1 MKPNPMSVV
10 AGFLSEKDSDAA
22 GKPIKDLIRDLINLL
37 KPGLAIPKAAG
48 QVEALRINIPEIKK
62 VLKFITDR
70 VLGLD
75 PKAQIEFKRQAP
87 EELTMGWNP
96 LSKEPIDM
104 KKLEAYAE
112 TLAQDPEAL
121 KEAIKT
127 LTRLQTTLARYED

>member
-1 MKPNPMSVV
+1 MSVV